1 MCGTEN
7 RLYIHMKSFK
17 KIVFLLMVLGA
28 QKAFAQQEFMV
39 THYMFNGLALN
50 PAYAGVHEGIS
61 LSFLYRNQW
70 VGFEGAPNTQLA
82 SIHSPI
88 NGRPISLGAI
98 FFRDELG
105 LSTEHGGYFSYAYR
119 IQVDMNLKLSMG
131 LQFST
136 HNYQIKYSRAE
147 NGVFDPGD
155 NLADINEFKWN
166 FGSGLMLHNDRF
178 FIGVSVPQILDRKLD
193 VNDPDGN
200 FSKLIRHYYGY
211 IGYAFNINQDLIL
224 KPNVLVKS
232 VENAPV
238 QIDLNANALIK
249 NILWV
254 GISYRSLDSID
265 GIVGF
270 QITPQMQFSYATDF
284 TLTEIN
290 NQSHEVMLN
299 YVFSF
304 PTKKIL
310 TPRYF

>member
-1 MCGTEN
+1 
-7 RLYIHMKSFK
+7 MKGSKRIIIFALILSFQR
-17 KIVFLLMVLGA
+17 VS
-28 QKAFAQQEFMV
+28 AQQEFMI

-88 NGRPISLGAI
+88 NGRPISLGAVL
-98 FFRDELG
+98 FRDQLG
-105 LSTEHGGYFSYAYR
+105 LSTEYGGYFSYAYR
-119 IQVDMNLKLSMG
+119 IPVGRKLKLSMG

-136 HNYQIKYSRAE
+136 HSYGVEYSKAE
-147 NGVFDPGD
+147 NSVFDAGD
-155 NLADINEFKWN
+155 NLGDITEFKWN
-166 FGSGLMLHNDRF
+166 FGTGLMLHSDRLF
-178 FIGVSVPQILDRKLD
+178 VGVSVPQVLNKKLG

-200 FSKLIRHYYGY
+200 FSKLIRHYYFY
-211 IGYAFNINQDLIL
+211 TGYAFSISRDLVL
-224 KPNVLVKS
+224 KPNILIKS
-232 VENAPV
+232 VENAPLQV
-238 QIDLNANALIK
+238 DLNANALIK
-249 NILWV
+249 NVLWIGV
-254 GISYRSLDSID
+254 SYRSMDSID
-265 GIVGF
+265 GLIGF

-284 TLTEIN
+284 TLTDLD